1 MNKKPHLYLLLPL
14 LALVVL
20 VGGWNIM
27 KPKTCVS
34 DGAHVCFDK
43 TTGFFAIEEGAI
55 LIVEVPTQTYGE
67 ELLKLF
73 TSVHPDR
80 KDVLSFKLS
89 SQTSDKIPDLSYLSQ
104 SEAALKFKSL
114 VQIDETLAKS
124 WIDNLQ
130 WDKAS
135 ELNKDGLR
143 FIPMSGKG
151 FTFIY
156 DATVLTRLGVNLI
169 DSDLD
174 GLPDAIDTMEEV
186 GAIARKYLAED
197 GKRSLLSVF
206 PLQFNEILSF
216 YPLLTLSGWQMF
228 PDDTATNPGFD
239 ASDFLKS
246 LQAIATLGSLEIVKT
261 AQTDP
266 AKLVWQYD
274 QVLEGKEF
282 LFSMA
287 SEWMFTEAFEKR
299 TKHDIRNVRFP
310 SLSNVV
316 PTPLIDVSGYVVNSS
331 KYPSAITEV
340 LRLIRSNEGLKIFSN
355 STQESLLAHP
365 SIIGSLE
372 IADQKKR
379 DLALAYV
386 HSTSVPLIALEGNPS
401 VLGFSMYREI
411 ELLPTMRKVFL
422 GEISAEQ
429 AQTEIVGRAE
439 AWIEANHGYPAEEVK
454 K

>member
-1 MNKKPHLYLLLPL
+1 MNKKPHFYLLLPL

-20 VGGWNIM
+20 VGGWNIL

-43 TTGFFAIEEGAI
+43 TTGFFAIEEGAK
-55 LIVEVPTQTYGE
+55 LIVEVPTQSYGDA
-67 ELLKLF
+67 LLKLF
-73 TSVHPDR
+73 SSVHPDQ
-80 KDVLSFKLS
+80 KEVLSVVLA
-89 SQTSDKIPDLSYLSQ
+89 SQTSDTLTDLSYVSQ
-104 SEAALKFKSL
+104 SEAALKYNSL
-114 VQIDETLAKS
+114 MQVDKTLAKA

-135 ELNKDGLR
+135 VLNKDGLR
-143 FIPMSGKG
+143 FIPMAGKG

-156 DATVLTRLGVNLI
+156 DATVLARLGVNLI

-197 GKRSLLSVF
+197 EKRPLLSVF

-228 PDDTATNPGFD
+228 PDNSATNPGFD
-239 ASDFLKS
+239 TPDFLKS
-246 LQAIATLGSLEIVKT
+246 LQAIATLGALDIVKN
-261 AQTDP
+261 AKIDP
-266 AKLVWQYD
+266 AKLTWQYD
-274 QVLEGKEF
+274 QVLAGDEF

-299 TKHDIRNVRFP
+299 TKHDIRNARLP
-310 SLSNVV
+310 SLNDVV

-340 LRLIRSNEGLKIFSN
+340 LRLIRSQEGLKMFSD

-386 HSTSVPLIALEGNPS
+386 HSTSIPLIALEGNPA
-401 VLGFSMYREI
+401 VLGFQMYREI
-411 ELLPTMRKVFL
+411 ELLPLLKQVFL
-422 GEISAEQ
+422 GEISAEE

-439 AWIEANHGYPAEEVK
+439 AWIEANHGYPAEEIK

>member
-43 TTGFFAIEEGAI
+43 TTGFYTIEEGAKLMI
-55 LIVEVPTQTYGE
+55 EVPTQSYGDS
-67 ELLKLF
+67 LLKLF
-73 TSVHPDR
+73 TTIHPDR
-80 KDVLSFKLS
+80 KEVLSVVVAP
-89 SQTSDKIPDLSYLSQ
+89 QPDAPQPDITYLSQ
-104 SEAALKFKSL
+104 SEAALQYESL
-114 VQIDETLAKS
+114 KQIDETLAKA

-135 ELNKDGLR
+135 VLNKDGLR

-186 GAIARKYLAED
+186 GVIARKYLAED
-197 GKRSLLSVF
+197 EKRPLLSVF

-228 PDDTATNPGFD
+228 PDDIATNPGFD
-239 ASDFLKS
+239 TPDFLKS
-246 LQAIATLGSLEIVKT
+246 LQAIAALGALDSVKN
-261 AQTDP
+261 AKIDP
-266 AKLVWQYD
+266 AKLTWQFD
-274 QVLEGKEF
+274 QVLTGNEF

-287 SEWMFTEAFEKR
+287 GEWMFTEAFEKR
-299 TKHDIRNVRFP
+299 TKHDIRNARLP
-310 SLSNVV
+310 SLNDVV

-340 LRLIRSNEGLKIFSN
+340 LRLIRSNEGLKMFSD

-386 HSTSVPLIALEGNPS
+386 HSTSVPLIALEGNPL
-401 VLGFSMYREI
+401 VLGFTMYREI
-411 ELLPTMRKVFL
+411 EFLPIMKQVFL
-422 GEISAEQ
+422 GEMSAEE
-429 AQTEIVGRAE
+429 AQTQIVELAE
-439 AWIEANHGYPAEEVK
+439 AWIEANHGYPAEEIK